1 MNQEPEHVASDPLA
15 SNTASEPLVPILHLE
30 VAQSDSVALAT
41 WHDALS
47 NTLSVEVPHDLLG
60 LWLYPTQGGAVLLGP
75 TELAGD
81 DLVVPIPAPHLKPE
95 QLAQVESIVLEAGYG
110 SVACLPVRFG
120 KRDVALLLA
129 ADLRPAQYGPVQR
142 VVLQCVSQ
150 RVAPMLGR
158 IARQWKP
165 VEVAA
170 SRRQERI
177 AGLLETLVAANQNMA
192 TPQRF
197 VGTISRGLASLL
209 PHEHIELVVSDAE
222 NRRYFRLGEHPGG
235 PLWTDPSLVISA
247 DHLDLNSIFAS
258 QSSLLVGD
266 IYEDPRWPRGFLSG
280 NEPAGADIRG
290 LVGACISLSGKA
302 KAYLW
307 VGSVGPEFYGEED
320 AELLGLLAGLITPQV
335 EAFLRTGEPSAEP
348 VAVSQLLE
356 AQPPA
361 PQPSPPAQ
369 PVHPQGGSHAELLS
383 RVAGLLATTSDPA
396 VATQLIAAE
405 AATALPI
412 EKLTFVL
419 RMTQTDRV
427 VLLEP
432 GERRPLASLP
442 LVSVGE
448 SALALTLRGNLP
460 CAFAHQNGESRMVV
474 PLRVA
479 GRIHGAMIFSAS
491 TPGALT
497 EHHVV
502 TAQHLADIVAAHLE
516 LLRRVTL
523 QPRPSLPRGNGRL
536 SA

>member
-1 MNQEPEHVASDPLA
+1 MSQEPGPDASDPLA

-30 VAQSDSVALAT
+30 AAQSDPVALAT

-47 NTLSVEVPHDLLG
+47 NTLSVEVPHDLLA
-60 LWLYPTQGGAVLLGP
+60 LWLYPTRGGAVLLGP
-75 TELAGD
+75 AELAED

-120 KRDVALLLA
+120 KRDVALMLV
-129 ADLRPAQYGPVQR
+129 ADLKPEQYGPVQR

-150 RVAPMLGR
+150 RVASMLGR

-165 VEVAA
+165 VETGA
-170 SRRQERI
+170 SRQQERI
-177 AGLLETLVAANQNMA
+177 AGLLETLVEANQNRA

-197 VGTISRGLASLL
+197 VATISRGLASVL
-209 PHEHIELVVSDAE
+209 PHEHIELVISDAGG
-222 NRRYFRLGEHPGG
+222 RRYFRLGEHPGG

-258 QSSLLVGD
+258 QVRLLVGD
-266 IYEDPRWPRGFLSG
+266 IYEDPRWPRGFLSA

-290 LVGACISLSGKA
+290 LVGACISLSRGA

-307 VGSVGPEFYGEED
+307 VGSVGPELYGEED

-335 EAFLRTGEPSAEP
+335 EAFLRTGEPSLQPMAISE
-348 VAVSQLLE
+348 LLAPE
-356 AQPPA
+356 SPPRE
-361 PQPSPPAQ
+361 PSPPQ
-369 PVHPQGGSHAELLS
+369 PVHPQGSSHAELLF
-383 RVAGLLATTSDPA
+383 RIAGLLATTSDPA

-405 AATALPI
+405 AATALPF

-448 SALALTLRGNLP
+448 TALALTLRGNLP

-479 GRIHGAMIFSAS
+479 GKIHGALIFSAS

-497 EHHVV
+497 ERHVV

-523 QPRPSLPRGNGRL
+523 QPRPSLPRSNSRL